1 MKTKELIVDAA
12 VEQLGKV
19 NGFVQT
25 LLEGM
30 ECSMK
35 TQMQLDLAVEEI
47 FVNIASYAYG
57 EGQGTVT
64 VRGTVTEE
72 PPGVE
77 LTFMDEGTPYNPLK
91 REDPDMT
98 IPMEERGSGG
108 LGIFLV
114 KKNVDDIRY
123 EYREGKNILV
133 LRKKLA

>member
-1 MKTKELIVDAA
+1 MDSIIVPAKNEYL
-12 VEQLGKV
+12 EQV
-19 NGFVQT
+19 TAFVDER
-25 LLEGM
+25 LEAHDCPM
-30 ECSMK
+30 T
-35 TQMQLDLAVEEI
+35 TQMQVELAVEEI

-98 IPMEERGSGG
+98 IPMEDRGIGG